1 MKDVTKR
8 IIVGVAAIMFFPL
21 GLAYELFVWGA
32 KVFELE
38 IMGHQS
44 DGRLMFL
51 LIFSAVL
58 KLIAYGSVLSLIYRK
73 KWADDD
79 NEQSEDNG

>member
-1 MKDVTKR
+1 MKDATKR

-21 GLAYELFVWGA
+21 GLAYELAVWGC
-32 KVFELE
+32 KVFQLE
-38 IMGHQS
+38 ILGHQS
-44 DGRLMFL
+44 DGHLMFL

-73 KWADDD
+73 KWADDN
-79 NEQSEDNG
+79 NEQTADNG